1 MARGK
6 EIATE
11 NLLQTYLASFEK
23 LKNRLEN
30 VVSEMRADGL
40 EEIPNFGAK
49 TMEVSLANIQTGIA
63 NCESYLKAARDTPW
77 IVAKRKAK
85 PSPAATAGAIAAKK
99 TPART
104 KGVTPPNTLSP
115 EEKTD

>member
-6 EIATE
+6 EIATAE
-11 NLLQTYLASFEK
+11 TLKTYLLSFEK

-30 VVSEMRADGL
+30 VISEMRDDGL
-40 EEIPNFGAK
+40 GEIPNFGAK

-77 IVAKRKAK
+77 IVSKR
-85 PSPAATAGAIAAKK
+85 SQKK
-99 TPART
+99 SRFHSQ
-104 KGVTPPNTLSP
+104 KNNQNTY
-115 EEKTD
+115 